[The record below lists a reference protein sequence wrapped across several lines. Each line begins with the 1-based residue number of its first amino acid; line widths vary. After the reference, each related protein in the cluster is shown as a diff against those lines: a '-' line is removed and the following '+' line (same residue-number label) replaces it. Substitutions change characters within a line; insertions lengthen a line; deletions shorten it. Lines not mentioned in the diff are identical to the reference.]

1 MDDCIKFVKR
11 EQRRGRK
18 YDGIVM
24 DPPSYGRGPNG
35 ELWKLEEELFP
46 LIQECMKI
54 LSDDALSYVNCY
66 TTGFSCSTLN
76 EALSRSIQKKKWTH

>member
-1 MDDCIKFVKR
+1 MTTWAKENVVSSGLEKRPVRFIIDDVVKFVNR
-11 EQRRGRK
+11 EIRRGNK
-18 YDGIVM
+18 YDAIIM

-54 LSDDALSYVNCY
+54 GA
-66 TTGFSCSTLN
+66 
-76 EALSRSIQKKKWTH
+76 